1 MAIGD
6 LFNVQV
12 QYAIDSKE
20 LSCNFGYEQT
30 AGATDSEVSQLLA
43 DAFVAAVKTAL
54 LGVWATDV
62 KLQCVVVHPI
72 NATTAVSPGFWYAF
86 VGDVG
91 ARSGNAIPA
100 ASAMVLKFLT
110 SASDAKKNGRKFLSG
125 ISENELINGLF
136 SGVLFGIAVDTLTA
150 ALEGVLFALSPNDQE
165 FTPRVINRVSGGVPI
180 VPPTGSDVTTVTH
193 LVPVYSQLRRK
204 TKRTGHPA

>member
-30 AGATDSEVSQLLA
+30 AGATDSEVSQLLG
-43 DAFVAAVKTAL
+43 DAFVLAVKAAL
-54 LGVWATDV
+54 LAVWATDV

-72 NATTAVSPGFWYAF
+72 NAATAVSPGFIYA
-86 VGDVG
+86 VAADVG
-91 ARSGNAIPA
+91 SRSGTAIPA
-100 ASAMVLKFLT
+100 PSAMVLKFLT
-110 SASDAKKNGRKFLSG
+110 SAPDAKKNGRKFLAG
-125 ISENELINGLF
+125 LSESDLVNGLF
-136 SGVLFGIAVDTLTA
+136 AGGAFLALVATLETA
-150 ALEGVLFALSPNDQE
+150 LKAILFAISPNDQE

-180 VPPTGSDVTTVTH
+180 VPPTGSSVTDVTA
-193 LVPVYSQLRRK
+193 LAPVYSQIRRK
-204 TKRTGHPA
+204 TKRTASPA